1 MKALN
6 ESKYYQILSPS
17 QGDSPQTAQEIVIEC
32 EILLRWIILNFPP
45 SGVYLDSNKFRRRVP
60 SPLDQRD
67 EHNSMSLD
75 GKDENIAGGKKM
87 PNPMREENPRNI
99 FCYDNV
105 GTFFKSKNHFQLI
118 RIEIRL
124 ECAQCNRKTSSD
136 DIVDEKRLRNSP
148 RGLKME
154 IFWHQQHDKF
164 LHERIKRGLEIDA
177 MRRMT
182 LSFSAAHGG
191 RKKREEKSE
200 VKWDLQRFLVDV
212 EQHASVGRGSSKK
225 RLLCSVRNLTW
236 CFIDNINFELSLF
249 VLSFMPVS
257 LLSHQP
263 THSFLL
269 PLKFTDYSTC
279 LPVC

>member
-1 MKALN
+1 MWNLVALN
-6 ESKYYQILSPS
+6 NLEFSTKRSLFGFKQISATGPV
-17 QGDSPQTAQEIVIEC
+17 PTRPE
-32 EILLRWIILNFPP
+32 RWTQLNE
-45 SGVYLDSNKFRRRVP
+45 LRRRKMKT
-60 SPLDQRD
+60 SQ
-67 EHNSMSLD
+67 E
-75 GKDENIAGGKKM
+75 EKKK

-136 DIVDEKRLRNSP
+136 DIVAEKRLRNSP

-177 MRRMT
+177 MRWMT